1 MANYT
6 GTVKWYDSERGY
18 GFISANDGRDVF
30 LHHSK
35 IKEKRSDK
43 VISEGDSVGFDIL
56 EEGKGPAAVNVHRY
70 T

>member
-18 GFISANDGRDVF
+18 GFVSTNDGRDVF
-30 LHHSK
+30 LHHSQ
-35 IKEKRSDK
+35 IKENGSDK
-43 VISEGDSVGFDIL
+43 QIHEGESVGFDII
-56 EEGKGPAAVNVHRY
+56 EKEKGPAAINVHKY

>member
-18 GFISANDGRDVF
+18 GFISTNDGRDVF
-30 LHHSK
+30 LHHSQV
-35 IKEKRSDK
+35 KENGPEKQ
-43 VISEGDSVGFDIL
+43 IHEGESVGFDII
-56 EEGKGPAAVNVHRY
+56 EQEKGPAAINVHKY